1 MGEVECERH
10 QRRSL
15 TAGIAKHN
23 PLVACALLFR
33 SGALDATVDV
43 GTLTVDGGEDTAAV
57 GIEAVGTLVVA
68 DLADDVTGYIL

>member
-1 MGEVECERH
+1 MGEVERERH

-15 TAGIAKHN
+15 TTGIAEHN
-23 PLVACALLFR
+23 PLVACALLLG
-33 SGALDATVDV
+33 SGALDSAVDV
-43 GTLTVDGGEDTAAV
+43 GTLAVDGGEDTAAV